1 MYLHEFEFWQFV
13 AYNFTINYYSTGT
26 QKVNSEI
33 VGLDFRQQAE
43 LYLAVGKLD
52 EAIALCQQI
61 LASDPN
67 SAETC
72 KTLGKALQAQGK
84 LEDARYWY
92 KVAIALKPDFAQVF
106 ANLGTLCATLQ
117 QWQEAIGCYQ
127 KAISLQPEFAGFYR
141 NLSRVFTQIGKAE
154 EAADYWYQALML
166 EPVEIAEE
174 YLDLGNTLLI
184 QKKTELALICYR
196 RTICLNPSCCEAY
209 DKLADA
215 AGKLQQWEEAIINYR
230 KAIQLQPDISEF
242 HYKLGNTLQAS
253 GLFNESVTAYHE
265 SIYLNPNSYLSYYH
279 LGGAMFKLEKWS
291 EAVIAYRT
299 GIEINPNFSS
309 SYYSIGEAYDKLEQW
324 SDSATGYQ
332 RATELDHNSFAA
344 FHKLGDALFK
354 LEKWSEAE
362 AAYEGAIALNSD
374 SFWSHYNLALTLVKL
389 QKFAPATF
397 AYRRAIALNPEFSWT
412 YHNLGELLLKTE
424 QWKAAVTAYQRAIE
438 LNPNISWSY
447 YNLGDALTE
456 LHEWNNAV
464 SAYLDALQIDPCLP
478 NIYTKLAEALTK
490 RTPVSLDLATSYYH
504 HEMQL
509 LHPPEFYCQVAQNFA
524 DDDRLDAATALYL
537 MALEIRPKDSE
548 TSQKLDN
555 ILEKQ
560 RQIGGSSLLLE
571 LEANDI
577 RDRYIARVVKGKTFA
592 EVGGLWGTVNEKV
605 SVASKYG
612 ATSLTMIDVTPIS
625 AHFWQDFR
633 DRMASLNIASYHC
646 ISQDITQIKLAE
658 IGKPYDVVHCAGV
671 FYHHPH
677 PMQILVG
684 LHQITGKHL
693 ILTSAITQEVIENE
707 WGCYEIPASGV
718 IFIPALDEAERAILT
733 AYWQPHLYGSPI
745 IGLTE
750 KAVFDI
756 NDFGPWWW
764 LPTAYAL
771 EAMCKVAGFKVLDK
785 GLTWKNNAL
794 TLLLGI

>member
-1 MYLHEFEFWQFV
+1 MYLSEFELWQVV
-13 AYNFTINYYSTGT
+13 AYNLTSNYYSIGT
-26 QKVNSEI
+26 QTVNSEI
-33 VGLDFRQQAE
+33 VALDSQQQAE

-52 EAIALCQQI
+52 EAIALCQQV

-92 KVAIALKPDFAQVF
+92 KVAIALKPDFAEVF

-117 QWQEAIGCYQ
+117 QWQDAIGCYQ
-127 KAISLQPEFAGFYR
+127 KAISLQPNFAGFYR
-141 NLSRVFTQIGKAE
+141 NLSRVFTQVGKAE
-154 EAADYWYQALML
+154 EATDCWYQALML

-174 YLDLGNTLLI
+174 YLDLGNTLLA
-184 QKKTELALICYR
+184 QNKADLALICYH
-196 RTICLNPSCCEAY
+196 RTIYLNPSFCEAY
-209 DKLADA
+209 YKLAEA
-215 AGKLQQWEEAIINYR
+215 ASNLQQWEEAIINYR

-242 HYKLGNTLQAS
+242 HYKLGNALQSS
-253 GLFNESVTAYHE
+253 GLLHEAVTAYRE
-265 SIYLNPNSYLSYYH
+265 SIYLNPNSCLSYYN
-279 LGGAMFKLEKWS
+279 LGSVLLKLEKWS

-299 GIEINPNFSS
+299 GIEINPSFSS
-309 SYYSIGEAYDKLEQW
+309 SYYSIGEAYDKLEEW
-324 SDSATGYQ
+324 LESAAAYQ
-332 RATELDHNSFAA
+332 RATELDPNSFAA
-344 FHKLGDALFK
+344 FHQLGDALFK
-354 LEKWSEAE
+354 LEKWLEAE
-362 AAYEGAIALNSD
+362 AAYQDAIALNSD

-389 QKFAPATF
+389 QKFPAATF
-397 AYRRAIALNPEFSWT
+397 AYQRAIALNPEFSWT
-412 YHNLGELLLKTE
+412 YHNLGELLLKTQ
-424 QWKAAVTAYQRAIE
+424 QWKAAVTAYQHAIE

-464 SAYLDALQIDPCLP
+464 SAYLDALQIDPSLP
-478 NIYTKLAEALTK
+478 NLYTKLGEALTK

-504 HEMQL
+504 HKMQP
-509 LHPPEFYCQVAQNFA
+509 LHSPEFYSKVAQNFA
-524 DDDRLDAATALYL
+524 EGDRFDEAAVLYL

-548 TSQKLDN
+548 ISQKLED
-555 ILEKQ
+555 ILDKQ
-560 RQIGGSSLLLE
+560 RQTGESSLLLE
-571 LEANDI
+571 LEAHDI

-612 ATSLTMIDVTPIS
+612 ADSLTMIDVTPIS
-625 AHFWQDFR
+625 DHFWQNFR
-633 DRMASLNIASYHC
+633 GRMTSLNIANYHC

-658 IGKPYDVVHCAGV
+658 IGEPYDVVHCAGV
-671 FYHHPH
+671 VYHHPH
-677 PMQILVG
+677 PLQILLG
-684 LHQITGKHL
+684 LHQITGEHL

-707 WGCYEIPASGV
+707 WGRYEIPASGV

-733 AYWQPHLYGSPI
+733 AYWQPYLYGSPI

-785 GLTWKNNAL
+785 GFTWKNNAL

>member
-1 MYLHEFEFWQFV
+1 
-13 AYNFTINYYSTGT
+13 
-26 QKVNSEI
+26 VNSEI
-33 VGLDFRQQAE
+33 VALDFQQQAE
-43 LYLAVGKLD
+43 LYLATGNFD
-52 EAIALCQQI
+52 RAIALCQQI

-92 KVAIALKPDFAQVF
+92 KVAIALKPDFAEAF

-117 QWQEAIGCYQ
+117 QWQDAIGCYQ
-127 KAISLQPEFAGFYR
+127 KAISLQPDFAGFYR

-154 EAADYWYQALML
+154 EATDYWYQALML

-174 YLDLGNTLLI
+174 YLDLGNTLLV
-184 QKKTELALICYR
+184 QEKTELALICYH
-196 RTICLNPSCCEAY
+196 RTIYLNPSCCEAY

-242 HYKLGNTLQAS
+242 HYKLGNALQAS
-253 GLFNESVTAYHE
+253 GLLHEAVTAYHE

-279 LGGAMFKLEKWS
+279 LGSAMLKLEKWS

-299 GIEINPNFSS
+299 GIEINPNFAS
-309 SYYSIGEAYDKLEQW
+309 SYYSIGEAYDKLEEW
-324 SDSATGYQ
+324 LESAAAYQ
-332 RATELDHNSFAA
+332 RATELDHNSFVA

-362 AAYEGAIALNSD
+362 DAYEGAIALSSD

-389 QKFAPATF
+389 QKFAPATLT
-397 AYRRAIALNPEFSWT
+397 YQRAIVLNPEFSWT
-412 YHNLGELLLKTE
+412 FHNLGELLLKTE

-438 LNPNISWSY
+438 LNSSISWSY
-447 YNLGDALTE
+447 YNLGDALTG
-456 LHEWNNAV
+456 LHAWNDAV
-464 SAYLDALQIDPCLP
+464 SAYLCALEIEPSLP
-478 NIYTKLAEALTK
+478 GIYTKLGEALIK
-490 RTPVSLDLATSYYH
+490 RTPADLDAATSYYH
-504 HEMQL
+504 HEMPS
-509 LHPPEFYCQVAQNFA
+509 LHAPDFYSQVAKNFA
-524 DDDRLDAATALYL
+524 ESDRLNEAIMLYL
-537 MALEIRPKDSE
+537 MALEIRPKD
-548 TSQKLDN
+548 TQISQKLEET
-555 ILEKQ
+555 LEKQ
-560 RQIGGSSLLLE
+560 RQTGESSLLLE

-625 AHFWQDFR
+625 DNFWQDFC
-633 DRMASLNIASYHC
+633 DRMTSLNIASYHC

-671 FYHHPH
+671 LYHHPH

-693 ILTSAITQEVIENE
+693 ILTSAITQEVIKNE

-718 IFIPALDEAERAILT
+718 IFIPALDEAERAILK
-733 AYWQPHLYGSPI
+733 AYWQPYLYGSPI

-756 NDFGPWWW
+756 NDFGQWWW